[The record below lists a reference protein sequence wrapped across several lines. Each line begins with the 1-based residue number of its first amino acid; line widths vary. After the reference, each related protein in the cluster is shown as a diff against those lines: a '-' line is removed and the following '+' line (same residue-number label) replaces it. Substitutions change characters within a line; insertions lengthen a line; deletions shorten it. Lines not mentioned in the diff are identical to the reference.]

1 MFTHRPTS
9 PKEADRQIYSNIAA
23 AENGLSIDTRHDQ
36 YYGDENI
43 PVTAPHRL
51 TSADE
56 RYKLNGLGNRP
67 TSPREQAS
75 VEQVRTATYRNVSN
89 TSGSQGARGSPDMYL
104 DRYAGMQLRG
114 SGFQSGQVE
123 LNPVT
128 ARGIVAGSGG
138 QARADTYAGST
149 GYNDRGD
156 RQHGQQQLAEG
167 ALSPRRVATRQELY
181 GTPSTAHRA
190 TISTVL
196 GSGPH
201 SAEVARAAGGDIADR
216 SRAQSTPRAGRRRS
230 AVASPAG
237 LQHSRS
243 EFDTFDG
250 RSVATTFG
258 LDLQLSRPNFDDS
271 SMYAHTP
278 GRDAHQ
284 AAMYAMG
291 QTRASMSA
299 SAGLRSAANNMLTP
313 ETPSGA
319 AFGSRAHR
327 HSRVNSVV
335 SPNTRA
341 RALQDTHNALTGGGR
356 AGRAAALSYNAEDR
370 LGQRMQSAQ
379 TWYGPGAGRAR
390 DTVSDTYAWGPSAS
404 GRGRAGSV
412 AHANSSFQ
420 YDAQPRGNG
429 LAVGAGAHA
438 HRASFTGSG
447 IGSHTPSGLGS
458 SQARGGARQSGGV
471 RAGDAG
477 SSFMSASG
485 RKARAATQRTG
496 KTPIR
501 SNWYHKEEMLSDG
514 DLKDQEFES
523 SDEEDF
529 DSEERGY
536 GGDMVAQQ
544 KLIQKQQRSI
554 FDLNMRCKMLTT
566 AMGTKTGEPYT
577 ALLDDFGR
585 TCAANRRANREL
597 DRLRSEVAGFR
608 DECARLVDATANP
621 SQCTLPHGMS
631 EADQQQLDDARRALA
646 VESSMATQR
655 MRMLE
660 DKDAHIRE
668 LQEELTRERLNSDH
682 WHRVAMDLRV
692 EADANTSPASATS
705 RARAETAT
713 TSETV
718 TLRAF
723 SENSA
728 GADQQRISA
737 QNAQLQ
743 LQLRESQQECREL
756 QDELKQTRKKMRD
769 FEEQRRVLQLE
780 MKRSLASRLALGG
793 KSDQVDI
800 ARLTEENETLK
811 DECDAMQRQLE
822 DARAQARSHAEAAL
836 AAVSSID
843 LNDNANDD
851 AVAGSAALRAE
862 TAKLKIECRDAQKQ
876 AELAEENVRQLQEEL
891 DTTRDRLHRLCHDYL
906 RPHLRE
912 LTVAPTQAEAVY
924 DNVRRWSQFKI
935 AVPAEETGTPTKS
948 NGYIS
953 NRFDYNARNPLPS
966 LLEQA
971 DSTNDFAAQVPRDLS
986 GSGSPPSF

>member
-1 MFTHRPTS
+1 PRAAYHNP
-9 PKEADRQIYSNIAA
+9 SNA
-23 AENGLSIDTRHDQ
+23 
-36 YYGDENI
+36 
-43 PVTAPHRL
+43 
-51 TSADE
+51 
-56 RYKLNGLGNRP
+56 
-67 TSPREQAS
+67 
-75 VEQVRTATYRNVSN
+75 
-89 TSGSQGARGSPDMYL
+89 SGSQGARGSPDMFL
-104 DRYAGMQLRG
+104 DRYAGMQIRA
-114 SGFQSGQVE
+114 SGVQSGQVE

-138 QARADTYAGST
+138 QPRTGAYAGST
-149 GYNDRGD
+149 GNTDRD
-156 RQHGQQQLAEG
+156 VWQHGQQQQQTEG
-167 ALSPRRVATRQELY
+167 ALSPRRRTTHQESYAT
-181 GTPSTAHRA
+181 PPTAHRA

-201 SAEVARAAGGDIADR
+201 SAEAVRVGSGDVAGGAR
-216 SRAQSTPRAGRRRS
+216 TQSTPRTGERRS

-237 LQHSRS
+237 RRHSQA
-243 EFDTFDG
+243 EFDTYDG
-250 RSVATTFG
+250 RSIATTFG
-258 LDLQLSRPNFDDS
+258 LESQFSRANYDDS
-271 SMYAHTP
+271 SMYAYTP
-278 GRDAHQ
+278 GRDARQ
-284 AAMYAMG
+284 AAMHAMG
-291 QTRASMSA
+291 LARASMSA
-299 SAGLRSAANNMLTP
+299 SAGLRSATDNMLTP
-313 ETPSGA
+313 ETPSA
-319 AFGSRAHR
+319 AVFGSRSHR

-341 RALQDTHNALTGGGR
+341 RALQDTHNALTGGTR
-356 AGRAAALSYNAEDR
+356 AGRTAAPSYNADDR
-370 LGQRMQSAQ
+370 FGQRMQAAQ

-412 AHANSSFQ
+412 VHAGGAAQ
-420 YDAQPRGNG
+420 YDAQSRGNG

-438 HRASFTGSG
+438 HRASFNGSA

-458 SQARGGARQSGGV
+458 SQARGGARQSGAV
-471 RAGDAG
+471 RTGDAG

-485 RKARAATQRTG
+485 RKPRASAQRTG

-501 SNWYHKEEMLSDG
+501 SNWYHKEEMLSESDI
-514 DLKDQEFES
+514 KDQEFES

-529 DSEERGY
+529 DNEERGY

-544 KLIQKQQRSI
+544 KLIQKQQRTI

-566 AMGTKTGEPYT
+566 AMNSKTADPYT

-597 DRLRSEVAGFR
+597 DHLRGEVADLRSE
-608 DECARLVDATANP
+608 CTRLADVSANP
-621 SQCTLPHGMS
+621 PPCTLPHGMS
-631 EADQQQLDDARRALA
+631 EAEQQQLEDARRALA

-692 EADANTSPASATS
+692 DADANANISPASAAS

-728 GADQQRISA
+728 GADHRASA
-737 QNAQLQ
+737 QSSQLQ
-743 LQLRESQQECREL
+743 SQLRESEHKRQIL

-780 MKRSLASRLALGG
+780 MKRSLASRLALDG
-793 KSDQVDI
+793 KSDQADI
-800 ARLTEENETLK
+800 ARLTDENETLK
-811 DECDAMQRQLE
+811 DECDALMRQLD
-822 DARAQARSHAEAAL
+822 DARAQAHSHAEAAL
-836 AAVSSID
+836 AAASSID
-843 LNDNANDD
+843 LDGDADDD
-851 AVAGSAALRAE
+851 AAAGSAALRAE
-862 TAKLKIECRDAQKQ
+862 TAKLKIECRDSQKQ

-891 DTTRDRLHRLCHDYL
+891 DTTREQMHRLCHDYL

-912 LTVAPTQAEAVY
+912 LTVGPAQAEAVY
-924 DNVRRWSQFKI
+924 DHVRRWSQLKVT
-935 AVPAEETGTPTKS
+935 VPAEEAGTPTKG
-948 NGYIS
+948 NGRLS

-971 DSTNDFAAQVPRDLS
+971 DSTSDFAAEVPRDHS
-986 GSGSPPSF
+986 TVGSPPSF

>member
-1 MFTHRPTS
+1 MFTHRSTS

-43 PVTAPHRL
+43 PVSAPHRL
-51 TSADE
+51 MSADE

-67 TSPREQAS
+67 TSSRGQVS
-75 VEQVRTATYRNVSN
+75 VEQIRPATYRDVSN
-89 TSGSQGARGSPDMYL
+89 ASGSQGARGSPDMYL
-104 DRYAGMQLRG
+104 DRYAGMQLKG
-114 SGFQSGQVE
+114 NGLQSGHVE

-138 QARADTYAGST
+138 QARAGTYAGST
-149 GYNDRGD
+149 EYNDRGG
-156 RQHGQQQLAEG
+156 RQHAQQQQTEG
-167 ALSPRRVATRQELY
+167 ALSPRRVAARQELY
-181 GTPSTAHRA
+181 GTPPTAHRA

-196 GSGPH
+196 GGGPH
-201 SAEVARAAGGDIADR
+201 SAEMARIAGGDVADR

-237 LQHSRS
+237 LQHSQA

-250 RSVATTFG
+250 RSVATNFG
-258 LDLQLSRPNFDDS
+258 LDLQLSRANFDNS
-271 SMYAHTP
+271 SMYAQTP

-299 SAGLRSAANNMLTP
+299 SAG
-313 ETPSGA
+313 
-319 AFGSRAHR
+319 
-327 HSRVNSVV
+327 
-335 SPNTRA
+335 
-341 RALQDTHNALTGGGR
+341 
-356 AGRAAALSYNAEDR
+356 
-370 LGQRMQSAQ
+370 
-379 TWYGPGAGRAR
+379 
-390 DTVSDTYAWGPSAS
+390 

-412 AHANSSFQ
+412 AYAGSSFQ
-420 YDAQPRGNG
+420 YDTQPRGNG
-429 LAVGAGAHA
+429 LAVGAGSHA
-438 HRASFTGSG
+438 HRASFNGSG
-447 IGSHTPSGLGS
+447 IGSHTPSGLSG

-477 SSFMSASG
+477 SSFISASG
-485 RKARAATQRTG
+485 RKARASTQRAG

-597 DRLRSEVAGFR
+597 DRLRSEVADFR
-608 DECARLVDATANP
+608 DECARLTDATANP
-621 SQCTLPHGMS
+621 PQCTLPHGIS
-631 EADQQQLDDARRALA
+631 NADQQQLDDARRALA

-692 EADANTSPASATS
+692 EADANTSPASAAS

-728 GADQQRISA
+728 GAEHRILE

-743 LQLRESQQECREL
+743 SQLCESQQECRQL

-780 MKRSLASRLALGG
+780 MKRSLASRLALDG

-800 ARLTEENETLK
+800 ARLTDENETLK
-811 DECDAMQRQLE
+811 DECDALQRQLE
-822 DARAQARSHAEAAL
+822 DARSQARSHAEAAL

-843 LNDNANDD
+843 LNDDANDD

-924 DNVRRWSQFKI
+924 DNVRRWSQLKI

-948 NGYIS
+948 SGRIS

-966 LLEQA
+966 LLEQT
-971 DSTNDFAAQVPRDLS
+971 DSTTDFAAQVPRDLS
-986 GSGSPPSF
+986 GSRSPSSF